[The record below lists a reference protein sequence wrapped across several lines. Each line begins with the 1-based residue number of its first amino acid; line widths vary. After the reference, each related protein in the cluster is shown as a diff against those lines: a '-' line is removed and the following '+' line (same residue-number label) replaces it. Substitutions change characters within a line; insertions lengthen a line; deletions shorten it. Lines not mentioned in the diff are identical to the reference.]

1 MCKRSGFSLLLAV
14 AVLVLSTQGAL
25 AQDEWHF
32 GIGTGFGTLA
42 LDGDLGFRG
51 FKRDIDLDNSETS
64 DLVESAFGLGG
75 FASKG
80 NWAILWS
87 AGTLTLEDDDKGL
100 EAEWDRVAVELAGV
114 YSFVNSERNRLGV
127 LFGVRYIDHDWDFRL
142 SGVSGSVEIDESWTD
157 AIVGL
162 TYTLKFAQKWG
173 WASRIDAGF
182 GDSEG
187 TFLVKTGL
195 DWHFAKH
202 WQASVHVKNMA
213 VDFENGSRG
222 DSDFYLYDV
231 DETGA
236 GLGIM
241 VIW

>member
-1 MCKRSGFSLLLAV
+1 M
-14 AVLVLSTQGAL
+14 

-42 LDGDLGFRG
+42 LDGDLGFRN
-51 FKRDIDLDNSETS
+51 FKGDIDLDNSETS

-87 AGTLTLEDDDKGL
+87 AGSLTLEDDDGGL

-114 YSFVNSERNRLGV
+114 YSFVKNERNNLGF
-127 LFGVRYIDHDWDFRL
+127 LFGVRYIDHDWDFRFR
-142 SGVSGSVEIDESWTD
+142 GSTISVDENWTD
-157 AIVGL
+157 VIVGL
-162 TYTLKFAQKWG
+162 TYTLSFAEKWG
-173 WASRIDAGF
+173 WSSRIDVGF

-202 WQASVHVKNMA
+202 WMLSGYIKNMA

-231 DETGA
+231 DETG
-236 GLGIM
+236 GGIGIM

>member
-1 MCKRSGFSLLLAV
+1 M

-32 GIGTGFGTLA
+32 GIGTGLATLA
-42 LDGDLGFRG
+42 LDGDIGFRS
-51 FKRDIDLDNSETS
+51 FKGDIDLDNSETS
-64 DLVESAFGLGG
+64 DLVESAFGLAG

-80 NWAILWS
+80 NWVILWS
-87 AGTLTLEDDDKGL
+87 AGSLTLEDDDKGL
-100 EAEWDRVAVELAGV
+100 EADWDRVAVELAGV

-127 LFGVRYIDHDWDFRL
+127 LFGVRYMDHDWDFDGSL
-142 SGVSGSVEIDESWTD
+142 PSPGGPVSVSADVDESWTD
-157 AIVGL
+157 AIIGL
-162 TYTLKFAQKWG
+162 TYTLSFAEKWG
-173 WASRIDAGF
+173 WSSRIDAGF

-187 TFLVKTGL
+187 TFQVKTGL

-202 WQASVHVKNMA
+202 WQVSAYVKSMS
-213 VDFENGSRG
+213 VDFETGSQG

-231 DETGA
+231 DETGG
-236 GLGIM
+236 GLSIM